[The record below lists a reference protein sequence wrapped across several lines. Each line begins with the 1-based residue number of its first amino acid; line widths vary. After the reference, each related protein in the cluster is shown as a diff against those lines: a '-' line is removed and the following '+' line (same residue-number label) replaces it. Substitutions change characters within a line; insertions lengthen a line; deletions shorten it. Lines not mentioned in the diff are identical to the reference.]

1 MKRKQLLNMI
11 DSDLI
16 DRLYGY
22 CYRRTASGHE
32 AEGLCSDILFALVR
46 AGNAEGELREPEAFI
61 WRVAHNVY
69 ANYSEGRH
77 NRTAHTIAGDPDE
90 LIARMADNSIDETD
104 EDRRKLAHILHE
116 IAFLSAIYRNVTV
129 DYYLDGLSTAAIAK
143 KHGIAEVTVRQRLFS
158 ARDTIRKGVR
168 NMEKT
173 MEKPLALEKI
183 NLNIWGSGNP
193 LCGDPREV
201 CTRQLSKHIVWMCKQ
216 KPVTA
221 PEVSTAL
228 HLPTLYAE
236 EELNIQC
243 RGMNGKYGLLRKLDN
258 GRYTLNFVLL
268 DEKEVDELQNIY
280 LRRIPE
286 ICDRFIAYLEA
297 NKESLLAL
305 PYLNRNKDINLIL
318 WSIIKRISNIL
329 DSNICNTL
337 SEVMG
342 NIPEPDRPFS
352 VFGWRCRQNE
362 PHYGSGMDGIHAQDI
377 CGYSYVTITNI
388 YNQYI
393 KAHFHC
399 AHNISTDKALQLAI
413 RAVEGLDVA
422 TLSEGEREYAA
433 KAIECGYLY
442 REGDTLYTKIV
453 TYREEDSDRIL
464 AFADNF
470 ARALQNEWFD
480 IASEIASFIKKA
492 IPEHL
497 IAEYRYVNDI
507 AALPLFTKLTEALLE
522 YRLLKLPERELGA
535 EGCWMTVKK

>member
-1 MKRKQLLNMI
+1 MKREQLLNII

-32 AEGLCSDILFALVR
+32 AESLCSDILFALVR
-46 AGNAEGELREPEAFI
+46 AGNGEGELREPEAFI

-77 NRTAHTIAGDPDE
+77 SRAVHMAAGDPDE
-90 LIARMADNSIDETD
+90 LISRIADIDED
-104 EDRRKLAHILHE
+104 ETGKERQKLERILHE
-116 IAFLSAIYRNVTV
+116 IAFLSAIYRNVTI
-129 DYYLDGLSTAAIAK
+129 DYYLDGLSTSDIAK

-158 ARDTIRKGVR
+158 ARDTIRKGVM

-183 NLNIWGSGNP
+183 NLNIWGSGSPMWN
-193 LCGDPREV
+193 DPREV

-216 KPVTA
+216 KPATA
-221 PEVSTAL
+221 REVSEAL
-228 HLPTLYAE
+228 HLPMLYAE

-258 GRYTLNFVLL
+258 GRYALNFVLL
-268 DEKEVDELQNIY
+268 NENEVDALQDIY

-286 ICDRFIAYLEA
+286 ICDRFVAYVDA
-297 NKESLLAL
+297 NCETLLAL
-305 PYLNRNKDINLIL
+305 PYLNQKKDLNLIL
-318 WSIIKRISNIL
+318 WSLIKSVSTTLNNNIG
-329 DSNICNTL
+329 NTL
-337 SEVMG
+337 CAVMG
-342 NIPEPDRPFS
+342 NLSEPDRPFS
-352 VFGWRCRQNE
+352 VYGHRCRQNE
-362 PHYGSGMDGIHAQDI
+362 PYYGSGMDGIHAQNL
-377 CGYSYVTITNI
+377 CGYSSVSVVNI

-399 AHNISTDKALQLAI
+399 AHNLAIDKALQLAI
-413 RAVEGLDVA
+413 RAIEGLAVSD
-422 TLSEGEREYAA
+422 LSEEERESAA
-433 KAIECGYLY
+433 KAIECGYIY
-442 REGDTLYTKIV
+442 REGDTLYTKII
-453 TYREEDSDRIL
+453 TYREDDSQEIM
-464 AFADNF
+464 AFAENF
-470 ARALQNEWFD
+470 ARELREEWLN
-480 IASEIASFIKKA
+480 IANDVAAFIRKV

-507 AALPLFTKLTEALLE
+507 ANLPLFTKLTEALLE
-522 YRLLKLPERELGA
+522 RGLLKLPESQPGA

>member
-1 MKRKQLLNMI
+1 MKREQLLNII

-32 AEGLCSDILFALVR
+32 AEALCSDILFALVR
-46 AGNAEGELREPEAFI
+46 AGNGEGELREPEAFI

-77 NRTAHTIAGDPDE
+77 SRAVHMAAGDPDE
-90 LIARMADNSIDETD
+90 LIARIADGDEDETG
-104 EDRRKLAHILHE
+104 EDRQKLANILHE

-143 KHGIAEVTVRQRLFS
+143 KYGIAEVTVRQRLFS
-158 ARDTIRKGVR
+158 ARDTIRKGVM

-183 NLNIWGSGNP
+183 DLNIWGSGSP
-193 LCGDPREV
+193 MWGDPREV

-216 KPVTA
+216 KPATA
-221 PEVSTAL
+221 REVSEVL
-228 HLPTLYAE
+228 HLPMLYAE

-258 GRYTLNFVLL
+258 GRYALNFVLL
-268 DEKEVDELQNIY
+268 DEKEVDELQDIY
-280 LRRIPE
+280 LRRISK
-286 ICDRFIAYLEA
+286 ICDRFVAYVDA
-297 NKESLLAL
+297 NRETLLSL
-305 PYLNRNKDINLIL
+305 PYLNQKKDLNLIL
-318 WSIIKRISNIL
+318 WSLIKSVSTTLNNNIG
-329 DSNICNTL
+329 NTL
-337 SEVMG
+337 SDVMS
-342 NIPEPDRPFS
+342 NLSEPDRPFS
-352 VFGWRCRQNE
+352 VYGHRYRQNE
-362 PHYGSGMDGIHAQDI
+362 PSYGSGMDGIHAQNL
-377 CGYSYVTITNI
+377 CGYSSVSVVNI

-393 KAHFHC
+393 TAHFHC
-399 AHNISTDKALQLAI
+399 AHNLAIDKVLQLAI
-413 RAVEGLDVA
+413 RAIEGLAVSD
-422 TLSEGEREYAA
+422 LSDEERESAA

-442 REGDTLYTKIV
+442 RDGDTLYTKII
-453 TYREEDSDRIL
+453 TYREDDSREIM
-464 AFADNF
+464 AFAGNF
-470 ARALQNEWFD
+470 ARELREEWLD
-480 IASEIASFIKKA
+480 IANDVAAFIRKV

-507 AALPLFTKLTEALLE
+507 ANLPLFTKLTEALLE
-522 YRLLKLPERELGA
+522 RGLLKLPESQPGA